1 MGVAREWLLRVEPEV
16 NPFVFAGRVLV
27 FLLILGF
34 GFFYAAT
41 PLETMWRTASLW
53 HGIDL
58 VIHEAGHFIFIP
70 FGDFMRVL
78 GGSLLQ
84 CLVPLLFAAE
94 FLRRKNPF
102 GAAFGLWWFAQN
114 LLDVAVYVN
123 DARAG
128 VLPLLGGVTGRDVP
142 GYHDWHNLLGRLSW
156 LEYDQALARSVQILA
171 ILLMIG
177 AIAWAGGLLILQ
189 WQRLDRSIFQK
200 S

>member
-1 MGVAREWLLRVEPEV
+1 MSVAQEWLLHVEAEV

-27 FLLILGF
+27 FLLIFGF
-34 GFFYAAT
+34 GLFYIAT
-41 PLETMWRTASLW
+41 PLETMWRTDSLW

-58 VIHEAGHFIFIP
+58 VIHEAGHFVFIP

-84 CLVPLLFAAE
+84 GLVPLLFAVE

-102 GAAFGLWWFAQN
+102 GAAFSLWWLAQS
-114 LLDVAVYVN
+114 LLDVAVYIN

-128 VLPLLGGVTGRDVP
+128 VLPLLGGVTGRDAP
-142 GYHDWHNLLGRLSW
+142 SYHDWHNLLGRLGW
-156 LEYDQALARSVQILA
+156 LEYDQALARSVQVLA

-177 AIAWAGGLLILQ
+177 AIAWAGWLLTLQ
-189 WQRLDRSIFQK
+189 WPRLDRSIFQK

>member
-1 MGVAREWLLRVEPEV
+1 VGNLREYLFHIEDEV
-16 NPFVFAGRVLV
+16 NPFIFGGRVLV

-34 GFFYAAT
+34 GLFYLAT
-41 PLETMWRTASLW
+41 PLETMWRTATFW

-58 VIHEAGHFIFIP
+58 VIHEAGHIVFIP

-84 CLVPLLFAAE
+84 CLVPLLFAGE
-94 FLRRKNPF
+94 FLRRRNPF

-123 DARAG
+123 DARAQ

-142 GYHDWHNLLGRLSW
+142 GYHDWHNLLGRLGW
-156 LEYDQALARSVQILA
+156 LEADHILARTMQGVGM
-171 ILLMIG
+171 LLLI
-177 AIAWAGGLLILQ
+177 ATLAWAGWLLIRQ
-189 WQRLDRSIFQK
+189 WQNVDKSLFQK
-200 S
+200 P